1 MQPANKLVHQ
11 IRDALAIGGANAPL
25 ESLASEYVRVTQ
37 EANQRLESCAAM
49 IEKGSEY
56 QALQLAETEPA
67 LLDLIGVLSF
77 AEMRTWSEFCSTQ
90 GLPMAPRFDGKA
102 VQALDQ
108 LYAKGITANHP
119 LYKDYRSAVSSRDDA
134 RALRIIRSI
143 AHLNSEDAD
152 AKKELARWE
161 NKLFQVKMQDL
172 KAALEQGEEA
182 PILREL
188 EELERLGA
196 QAKFADSPGVASA
209 MEIRRQAARRE
220 AVERCHTLVDSL
232 AEERRAGSWR
242 MVGDLLARI
251 TGLQAEHGFQ
261 LAEPEV
267 EVCTDMKRYYEEQRA
282 AAAETGRFQE
292 ALGSLGKRTDEIDTR
307 LLTRSTLTLGETE
320 SLYLNFNRLWKEV
333 EHFGR
338 SVPNDLTQ
346 RVSTVAA
353 GLRAELERLQKRRRA
368 ILMAV
373 GIAALAIFGAAAW
386 FAIRTYRVQDYARQL
401 AALRQ
406 SGQVE
411 AAEKMIQ
418 HLRNDLPNLAGR
430 PLLRARLDDVDKWTR
445 DERARQMETE
455 SLLSGLEKSA
465 ALDFRDADPMNAG
478 NQLTTAA
485 ELVAS
490 LPAGLQGTS
499 SDRLTV
505 IRNSFD
511 AHLASIR
518 EKLATQGEEE
528 LSAVETL
535 IGEDLSFDQ
544 PKDVI
549 AGALAKCAPRLK
561 ALEARA
567 HPTLAALELPPA
579 QQERLAAIRKRVDL
593 FQGEL
598 ALLKAANTAL
608 LQARTLESYQQSLTA
623 FKESRLS
630 QDPEVNEARKI
641 LAVFPKPDDFLQSL
655 LLPGDPVGWSAAKSD
670 LSGEALIPENVESE
684 IPKFLA
690 LRDDAFLNDIWM
702 VALVDYNRGGARR
715 DVYSHDQ
722 VKKEGPRLI
731 GDSENTTWTG
741 LIFDPSLHKEYPV
754 FAETTISSTTT
765 KYGFNGTGKIA
776 GSVLSPESQC
786 LLRLNLNRMTN
797 GNGDKFER
805 PLLRV
810 FDELVH
816 DKEADAVFK
825 AFMMQQLAAI
835 LNLRPDA
842 WGMEYCPSLR
852 QDLTKLAELCG
863 DVPLRSQDWL
873 IEGKRT
879 QFSPKLTPFFAG
891 LQSRQYF
898 DEARIYRRVV
908 RAALRAG
915 LQFGGYL
922 DGDLQPHALAEAV
935 AGSGLWALLA
945 DGGGAGRYQPPNA
958 DGKPQG
964 KFARYSPLFFIP
976 MDPHAVIAD
985 AIQRAGLPANVKL
998 PSIPVLER

>member
-1 MQPANKLVHQ
+1 MQAANKLINQ
-11 IRDALAIGGANAPL
+11 IRDALAIGGAKAPL
-25 ESLASEYVRVTQ
+25 EGLASEYARVTQ
-37 EANQRLESCAAM
+37 DANQRLESCAAM
-49 IEKGSEY
+49 IGKGSEY

-77 AEMRTWSEFCSTQ
+77 AEMRTWSELCSAQ
-90 GLPMAPRFDGKA
+90 GLPVAPRFDGKA

-108 LYAKGITANHP
+108 LYGKGITANHP

-143 AHLNSEDAD
+143 AHLNPEDTD

-161 NKLFQVKMQDL
+161 NKFFQIKMQDL
-172 KAALEQGEEA
+172 KTALERGEEE

-188 EELERLGA
+188 DELERLGA
-196 QAKFADSPGVASA
+196 QARFADSPGVASA
-209 MEIRRQAARRE
+209 MEIRRQAARRN

-242 MVGDLLARI
+242 MVGDLLAHV
-251 TGLQAEHGFQ
+251 TSLQAEHGFQ
-261 LAEPEV
+261 LSETDA
-267 EVCTDMKRYYEEQRA
+267 EVCAEMKRYFDEQRA
-282 AAAETGRFQE
+282 AAAETARFQE
-292 ALGSLGKRTDEIDTR
+292 ALGNLGRLTDEIDTR
-307 LLTRSTLTLGETE
+307 LLTRSTLNLEETE
-320 SLYLNFNRLWKEV
+320 GLYLNFNRRWKEV

-338 SVPNDLTQ
+338 PVPIDLTQ
-346 RVSTVAA
+346 RVGTVAA

-368 ILMAV
+368 ILVAAGV
-373 GIAALAIFGAAAW
+373 AALAIFGVAAW

-418 HLRNDLPNLAGR
+418 HLRIDQPGIASR

-465 ALDFRDADPMNAG
+465 ALDFRDAEPVAAG
-478 NQLTTAA
+478 NQLATAA

-490 LPAGLQGTS
+490 LPAGLQATS

-505 IRNSFD
+505 VRNSFD

-528 LSAVETL
+528 LSALET
-535 IGEDLSFDQ
+535 IVGEQMGYDQ

-567 HPTLAALELPPA
+567 HPMVAALELPPA
-579 QQERLAAIRKRVDL
+579 QQERVVAIRKRADL

-598 ALLKAANTAL
+598 ALLKTVNSAL
-608 LQARTLESYQQSLTA
+608 LQARTLESYQQALA
-623 FKESRLS
+623 GFKESRLS

-641 LAVFPKPDDFLQSL
+641 LAVFPKPDDVLQSL
-655 LLPGDPVGWSAAKSD
+655 LLPGDSVGWSAAKSD
-670 LSGEALIPENVESE
+670 LSGDTLIPENVESE

-690 LRDDAFLNDIWM
+690 LRDDAFLNDIWI
-702 VALVDYNRGGARR
+702 VTLVDYNRGGARR

-722 VKKEGPRLI
+722 LKKEGPRLI
-731 GDSENTTWTG
+731 GDSENTMWTG

-754 FAETTISSTTT
+754 FAQTTISSTTT
-765 KYGFNGTGKIA
+765 KYGFNGTGKITD
-776 GSVLSPESQC
+776 SVLSPESQC

-797 GNGDKFER
+797 ESGDKFER

-825 AFMMQQLAAI
+825 AFMMQQLAAV
-835 LNLRPDA
+835 LSLRPAA
-842 WGMEYCPSLR
+842 WGAEYCPSLR
-852 QDLTKLAELCG
+852 EDLAKLAELCG

-873 IEGKRT
+873 IEGKRV

-922 DGDLQPHALAEAV
+922 DGDLQPHTLAEAV

-945 DGGGAGRYQPPNA
+945 AGGGAGRYQPPIA
-958 DGKPQG
+958 DGKPRG
-964 KFARYSPLFFIP
+964 KYARFSPLFFIP
-976 MDPHAVIAD
+976 MDPHAVITD
-985 AIQRAGLPANVKL
+985 AIQRTGTPPNVKL
-998 PSIPVLER
+998 PSIPILER